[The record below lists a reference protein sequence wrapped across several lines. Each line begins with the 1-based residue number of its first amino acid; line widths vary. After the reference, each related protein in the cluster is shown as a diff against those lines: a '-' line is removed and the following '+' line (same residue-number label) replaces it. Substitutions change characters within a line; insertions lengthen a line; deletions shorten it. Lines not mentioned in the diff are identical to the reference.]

1 MRTVFL
7 SLSLL
12 GVLTAAEPDTMA
24 DHQSLRLLLEQ
35 ATTALNTRH
44 TSDLAPLLA
53 PQATLTFVD
62 QTRCRNAT
70 DIEAAFT
77 RWLGPD
83 TDLASVTFAP
93 KIDGPATI
101 IGAVALAT
109 GMSDDIYQLK
119 NGSSVTV
126 PTSWSAT
133 LIKDAGTWRVASLHC
148 GVNLVDN
155 PILTISGQRVASAWQ
170 KIALAAL
177 TLGLAIG
184 AVVGYRWK
192 LNRVSPVK
200 PAP

>member
-1 MRTVFL
+1 MRNVFL

-12 GVLTAAEPDTMA
+12 GVLTAAEPDSTA

-44 TSDLAPLLA
+44 TADLTPLLA

-62 QTRCRNAT
+62 QSRCHNAS

-101 IGAVALAT
+101 IGSVALAT
-109 GMSDDIYQLK
+109 GISDDLYHLK

-126 PTSWSAT
+126 PTMWSAT
-133 LIKDAGTWRVASLHC
+133 LIKDADTWRVASLHC

-155 PILTISGQRVASAWQ
+155 PILTLSGQRVASAWQ

-184 AVVGYRWK
+184 AVLGYRWK
-192 LNRVSPVK
+192 LSLVK